1 MSFAGDSVSLAD
13 RGDSSVDTLDLR
25 PKEAPFA
32 PRTLFGD
39 APSCSTIDDAAAS
52 LGAASL
58 GGASLGGASLDNG
71 AASLEPSQDAFRT
84 ADALGAC
91 EASFACPRAETSP
104 RDGGGV
110 RDAVCF
116 DATVDDD
123 GPSFL
128 NGPVIDA
135 LASTGANPTRVVPRT
150 PVLDEDLASMSLSS
164 KNDTPFASPP
174 RSFEGDDRTVA
185 TTATCDLP
193 LADGARRHA
202 LGRLALQIEREG
214 GYDTYNYDRNRRAP
228 ARIPHVARNE
238 GVNNGEHDR
247 AIEGRFRGADADLS
261 YGARTAFGTNTAN
274 GA

>member
-1 MSFAGDSVSLAD
+1 VSVT
-13 RGDSSVDTLDLR
+13 GNESVRTVE
-25 PKEAPFA
+25 EAPFA
-32 PRTLFGD
+32 PLELFR
-39 APSCSTIDDAAAS
+39 APSCSAIVD
-52 LGAASL
+52 
-58 GGASLGGASLDNG
+58 GG
-71 AASLEPSQDAFRT
+71 ASLEPSQDAPRT
-84 ADALGAC
+84 AHALHTR
-91 EASFACPRAETSP
+91 EAYLVCPRAPPSP
-104 RDGGGV
+104 RDGGV

-247 AIEGRFRGADADLS
+247 AIQGRFRGPDADLS
-261 YGARTAFGTNTAN
+261 FGAHTAFGTNPAN